1 MMDDDMTDTAKF
13 PANQMDGILQPDAP
27 SAATDPVWTRNEVQ
41 SPCVKICVVHPE
53 ARLCT
58 GCLRSIDEI
67 TRWSKMDNTERAQI
81 MADLPGRQGQLTKR
95 RGGRAARLSRGL

>member
-1 MMDDDMTDTAKF
+1 MVDE
-13 PANQMDGILQPDAP
+13 
-27 SAATDPVWTRNEVQ
+27 VWKRAEVE

-67 TRWSKMDNTERAQI
+67 GRWSRMTPEERRAI
-81 MADLPGRQGQLTKR
+81 MAELPGRSGALAKR
-95 RGGRAARLSRGL
+95 RGGRAARMARRG

>member
-1 MMDDDMTDTAKF
+1 MTDDIWAR
-13 PANQMDGILQPDAP
+13 D
-27 SAATDPVWTRNEVQ
+27 EVE

-67 TRWSKMDNTERAQI
+67 TTWGRMSNDARRAVMAELPERQS
-81 MADLPGRQGQLTKR
+81 LLKVR
-95 RGGRAARLSRGL
+95 RGGRAARMARKGA